1 MSTRFRFGGLLV
13 ATLVVFGC
21 SGGTVEGGA
30 SDPTNEWGDDNDPDD
45 APYLDAGG
53 EPEEDAAII
62 DEPEDSGVVVEEDA
76 GPPPSG
82 SDAGTAP
89 PPCTKKTYRLR
100 HLQASME
107 HFDPAAELKKSIDV
121 AFAANAHTISWTE
134 IETAT
139 QVSYIQGH
147 PGGWATFWPSGK
159 AEVAAKNAV
168 PISWRT
174 DTFKFIRGN
183 SYFASEGRAGVS
195 PSRWVTRVWLTHIA
209 SGKTISRVA
218 HHSVSGV
225 DGAGKD
231 PVEWRRAMH
240 AKDIAKFREVMLLD
254 TVPVIG
260 SADFNTTRLRTL
272 LGTVFRYD
280 VPASGGSHGTR
291 LIDWIVRRPHPDHAF
306 VEVQFVSL
314 GPSDHRGVRA
324 SYDYTPPCK

>member
-1 MSTRFRFGGLLV
+1 MVAVHRLGALVFAALL
-13 ATLVVFGC
+13 TLAC
-21 SGGTVEGGA
+21 SGPLPAEEQQESTPETGIDG
-30 SDPTNEWGDDNDPDD
+30 WGDDDDDDD
-45 APYLDAGG
+45 AAYLDGGDPEDVAIFGDDDAGFVEDDAGTPAEDAGG
-53 EPEEDAAII
+53 
-62 DEPEDSGVVVEEDA
+62 
-76 GPPPSG
+76 
-82 SDAGTAP
+82 
-89 PPCTKKTYRLR
+89 PPCTKKTYHLK

-107 HFDPAAELKKSIDV
+107 HFDPPAELKTSIDT
-121 AFAANAHTISWTE
+121 AFGAGAHTISWTE

-139 QVSYIQGH
+139 QVDHIQAKSKS
-147 PGGWATFWPSGK
+147 GWATFWPSGK

-174 DTFKFIRGN
+174 DTFSLDHGQ
-183 SYFASEGRAGVS
+183 SYFASEGLAGVS
-195 PSRWVTRVWLTHIA
+195 PSRWVTRVWLKHIA
-209 SGKTISRVA
+209 SGKIISRVA

-231 PVEWRRAMH
+231 PVEWRRKMH
-240 AKDIAKFREVMLLD
+240 AKDIAKFKAVMLLD

-272 LGTVFRYD
+272 LGTTFRYD
-280 VPASGGSHGTR
+280 VPATGGSHGSR

-306 VEVQFVSL
+306 VDVQFVSL